1 MDETKPPPPTVSVKL
16 DTLTGLGKHPTKDC
30 DFTKCYYCGEELLSE
45 TPSTWLGTQTLLR
58 EFYCVLCNKKTSV
71 KQFLTT
77 EVVTDPETNTTN
89 FITMTARFYTG
100 WQNIKLTDVQC
111 TTTKCNKFHTFRT
124 IDQSEFINKEE
135 IFCTWCKFE
144 ILFVQQSQCLIR
156 NDARFQR
163 KPKTK
168 QAITSAANASK
179 ASLGHNRFSILADW
193 NCPTT
198 RPRRMDSLIPPS
210 RRRRRR
216 SVEKTHTLSQYRRAP
231 V

>member
-77 EVVTDPETNTTN
+77 EVVTDPETNT
-89 FITMTARFYTG
+89 
-100 WQNIKLTDVQC
+100 D
-111 TTTKCNKFHTFRT
+111 
-124 IDQSEFINKEE
+124 
-135 IFCTWCKFE
+135 
-144 ILFVQQSQCLIR
+144 
-156 NDARFQR
+156 R
-163 KPKTK
+163 K
-168 QAITSAANASK
+168 
-179 ASLGHNRFSILADW
+179 
-193 NCPTT
+193 
-198 RPRRMDSLIPPS
+198 
-210 RRRRRR
+210 
-216 SVEKTHTLSQYRRAP
+216 SV